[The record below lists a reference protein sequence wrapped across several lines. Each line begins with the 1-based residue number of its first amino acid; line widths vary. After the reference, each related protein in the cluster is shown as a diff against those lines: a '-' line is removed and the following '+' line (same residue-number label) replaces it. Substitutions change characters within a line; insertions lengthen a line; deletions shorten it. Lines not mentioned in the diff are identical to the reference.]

1 MEIKCTNCGS
11 KYQREKE
18 GEVEAELVECPLCS
32 SDEKNDDEEGE
43 SISKIPISQIQKEP
57 KKPRLA
63 APKLKKK
70 RGPVSKYPKE
80 MIDFIRQNMEEMG
93 NPDLSEAVNKKFGL
107 ETKVQTIKDYMQ
119 THKLKRINRIRSPR
133 KKNVE
138 QIKEPKKRKSRLPEG
153 ADEFIE
159 NNFNQMSN
167 KELAEAVNNK
177 FGMKW
182 KDNNVAGYLSKKGF
196 LRTQTRKE
204 MLHIKKG
211 YPDGLEEFLEE
222 NIEMMTNQEL
232 ADEVKKKFNYSFTA
246 AAIANYMTKRDIKR
260 TGATYK
266 KKTLLEKEKKDPSD
280 VFDED
285 IEELGL
291 DN

>member
-32 SDEKNDDEEGE
+32 SDEENDDDKGE

-57 KKPRLA
+57 KKLQSTA
-63 APKLKKK
+63 KLDLRKFPHKYPPELDPFIRERINEMSNPELIEKINKNFPFKMSYTQFASFKKDHGIKRNEKVKIVRRTRKKK
-70 RGPVSKYPKE
+70 YSQE
-80 MIDFIRQNMEEMG
+80 LIDFIRLHYVTGEM
-93 NPDLSEAVNKKFGL
+93 DSLIEQVNKKFNL
-107 ETKVQTIKDYMQ
+107 DLTKVKFKCILQ
-119 THKLKRINRIRSPR
+119 
-133 KKNVE
+133 
-138 QIKEPKKRKSRLPEG
+138 
-153 ADEFIE
+153 
-159 NNFNQMSN
+159 
-167 KELAEAVNNK
+167 VNNISVRAYK
-177 FGMKW
+177 
-182 KDNNVAGYLSKKGF
+182 N
-196 LRTQTRKE
+196 
-204 MLHIKKG
+204 KG

-246 AAIANYMTKRDIKR
+246 AAIANYMHKRNIKR

-266 KKTLLEKEKKDPSD
+266 KKTLLEENKKDPSD

-285 IEELGL
+285 IDELGL